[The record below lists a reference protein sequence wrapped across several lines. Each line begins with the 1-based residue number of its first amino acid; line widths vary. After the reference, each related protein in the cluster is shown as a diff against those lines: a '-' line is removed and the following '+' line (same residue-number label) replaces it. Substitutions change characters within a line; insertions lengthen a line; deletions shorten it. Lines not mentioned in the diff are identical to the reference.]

1 MSRRGEEPPGSGLVL
16 VGFVPGDTSSPRRC
30 KVAERRLKW

>member
-16 VGFVPGDTSSPRRC
+16 VRLVPGDTSSPRRC
-30 KVAERRLKW
+30 KVAGRTVKW